1 MEPQSDTDLIAKCI
15 AGEVEVYQVLVD
27 RYSSRIVNV
36 AYMMIGDRHEAEDVA
51 QDAFIRA
58 YKALPNFQHK
68 AKFSSW
74 LYQIALNLCKD
85 FLKSKARSIKKMD
98 DEKLQALEKR
108 MEGSVS
114 QVLLAAELSEGIRDV
129 IYGLPELYREVF
141 VLRHLQGVDYD
152 DVAEITNVPAD
163 TVRVRAYRARELL
176 RSSLAPIVDTYWK
189 EMAAR
194 EKSGAK
200 SG

>member
-1 MEPQSDTDLIAKCI
+1 MEPLSDTELIAKCI

-51 QDAFIRA
+51 QDAFVRA
-58 YKALPNFQHK
+58 YKALPKFQHK

-114 QVLLAAELSEGIRDV
+114 QVLLEAELSEGIREV

-194 EKSGAK
+194 EKDGAK
-200 SG
+200 S

>member
-58 YKALPNFQHK
+58 YKALPKFQHK

-189 EMAAR
+189 EMAMR
-194 EKSGAK
+194 EKNGAK

>member
-1 MEPQSDTDLIAKCI
+1 MEPQADTDLITKCI

-58 YKALPNFQHK
+58 YNALPKFQHK

>member
-15 AGEVEVYQVLVD
+15 AGEIEVYQVLVD

-51 QDAFIRA
+51 QDAFVRA
-58 YKALPNFQHK
+58 YKALPKFQHK

-114 QVLLAAELSEGIRDV
+114 QVLLEAELSEGIRDV

-176 RSSLAPIVDTYWK
+176 RSSLSPIVDTYWK

-194 EKSGAK
+194 EKNGAK

>member
-1 MEPQSDTDLIAKCI
+1 MEPQADTDLIAKCI

-58 YKALPNFQHK
+58 YKALPKFQHK

>member
-1 MEPQSDTDLIAKCI
+1 
-15 AGEVEVYQVLVD
+15 
-27 RYSSRIVNV
+27 
-36 AYMMIGDRHEAEDVA
+36 
-51 QDAFIRA
+51 
-58 YKALPNFQHK
+58 
-68 AKFSSW
+68 
-74 LYQIALNLCKD
+74 
-85 FLKSKARSIKKMD
+85 MD

-114 QVLLAAELSEGIRDV
+114 QVLLAAALSEGIRDV

>member
-1 MEPQSDTDLIAKCI
+1 MDSQPDTDLIAKCI

-27 RYSSRIVNV
+27 RYSARIVNV

-51 QDAFIRA
+51 QDAFVRA
-58 YKALPNFQHK
+58 YKALPKFQHK

-114 QVLLAAELSEGIRDV
+114 QVLLEAELSEGIREV

-189 EMAAR
+189 EMAVR
-194 EKSGAK
+194 EKNGAK

>member
-15 AGEVEVYQVLVD
+15 AGDVEVYQVLVD
-27 RYSSRIVNV
+27 RYSSRILNV

-58 YKALPNFQHK
+58 YKALPKFQHK

>member
-58 YKALPNFQHK
+58 YKALPKFQHK

>member
-15 AGEVEVYQVLVD
+15 AGEIEVYQVLVD

-51 QDAFIRA
+51 QDAFVRA
-58 YKALPNFQHK
+58 YKALPKFQHK

-114 QVLLAAELSEGIRDV
+114 QVLLEAELSEGIRDV

-194 EKSGAK
+194 EKNGAK

>member
-15 AGEVEVYQVLVD
+15 AGEVEIYQVLVD

-58 YKALPNFQHK
+58 YKALPKFQHK

-114 QVLLAAELSEGIRDV
+114 QVLLAAELTEGIRNV